1 MREDRSASGNAR
13 MSRPSSEYARGDRR
27 IQAQESGRPAAHLS
41 VDDVSA
47 GYGGAPIVTGASV
60 SAGLGEIVT
69 IVGPN
74 GAGKSTLLKA
84 VVGMIPAMSGT
95 VRLADEDVTNM
106 PANHLA
112 KRGLGYVPQVNDVFD
127 TLTVLD
133 NLAMG
138 GYLLNRSEIAG
149 RTAAVLDICP
159 ALKKMFK
166 RTASK
171 LSGGERKMLA
181 MARVLML
188 QPRLLVLDEPTSNLS
203 AELSRMLLED
213 HVSRL
218 GKAGT
223 AVLIVEQKALAA
235 LTISDWAYVM
245 AGGTVKVSAAAKD
258 LLSRED
264 IGEVFLGHTSGQQ
277 EAKKASDGTG

>member
-1 MREDRSASGNAR
+1 MPTSSAEA
-13 MSRPSSEYARGDRR
+13 
-27 IQAQESGRPAAHLS
+27 GRPKAHLQ
-41 VDDVSA
+41 VENVSA
-47 GYGGAPIVTGASV
+47 GYGGAPIVNGASASV
-60 SAGLGEIVT
+60 GLGEVVT

-84 VVGMIPAMSGT
+84 IVGMIPAMSGQ
-95 VRLADEDVTNM
+95 VLLAGEDVTNM
-106 PANHLA
+106 RANHLA
-112 KRGLGYVPQVNDVFD
+112 RRGLGYVPQVNDVFE
-127 TLTVLD
+127 TLSVTD

-138 GYLLNRSEIAG
+138 GYLLGRSEMAG
-149 RTAAVLDICP
+149 RMEAVLEIFP
-159 ALKKMFK
+159 ALKRMLK

-188 QPRLLVLDEPTSNLS
+188 EPRVLVLDEPTSNLS
-203 AELSRMLLED
+203 AELSRMLLEE

-245 AGGTVKVSAAAKD
+245 AGGTMKVSSAAKE
-258 LLSRED
+258 LLARKD
-264 IGEVFLGHTSGQQ
+264 IGEVFLGRTTGD
-277 EAKKASDGTG
+277 ANVTKASGGIG

>member
-1 MREDRSASGNAR
+1 MGGEA
-13 MSRPSSEYARGDRR
+13 
-27 IQAQESGRPAAHLS
+27 
-41 VDDVSA
+41 SA
-47 GYGGAPIVTGASV
+47 GAAPTESVT
-60 SAGLGEIVT
+60 T
-69 IVGPN
+69 VGPN

-84 VVGMIPAMSGT
+84 VVGMIPAMGGT
-95 VRLADEDVTNM
+95 VHLAGEDVTNM
-106 PANHLA
+106 PANQLA

-127 TLTVLD
+127 TLSVLD

-138 GYLLNRSEIAG
+138 AYLLPRPEVPA
-149 RTAAVLDICP
+149 RTAAVLDIFP
-159 ALKKMFK
+159 ALKRMLK

-203 AELSRMLLED
+203 ADLSRMLLED

-223 AVLIVEQKALAA
+223 AILIVEQKALAA
-235 LTISDWAYVM
+235 LKISDWAYVM
-245 AGGTVKVSAAAKD
+245 AGGTMKVSAAAAE
-258 LLSRED
+258 LLLRKD
-264 IGEVFLGHTSGQQ
+264 IGEVFLGRTSEQVDAP
-277 EAKKASDGTG
+277 EASDGFRR

>member
-1 MREDRSASGNAR
+1 MPTSSADG
-13 MSRPSSEYARGDRR
+13 
-27 IQAQESGRPAAHLS
+27 SGRPAAHLI
-41 VDDVSA
+41 VENVSA
-47 GYGGAPIVTGASV
+47 GYGGAPIVNGASASV
-60 SAGLGEIVT
+60 GLGEIVT

-74 GAGKSTLLKA
+74 GAGKSTFLKA
-84 VVGMIPAMSGT
+84 VVGMIPALTGQ

-106 PANHLA
+106 SAHHLA
-112 KRGLGYVPQVNDVFD
+112 RRGLGYVPQVNDVFE

-138 GYLLNRSEIAG
+138 GYLLSRPQVAV
-149 RTAAVLDICP
+149 RTEAVLEIFP
-159 ALKKMFK
+159 ALKRMLK

-188 QPRLLVLDEPTSNLS
+188 EPRVLVLDEPTSNLS
-203 AELSRMLLED
+203 AELSRVLLED

-218 GKAGT
+218 GKSGT

-245 AGGTVKVSAAAKD
+245 AGGVMKVSAAAKE
-258 LLSRED
+258 LLSRKD
-264 IGEVFLGHTSGQQ
+264 IGEVFLGHTTGQADMAQLSG
-277 EAKKASDGTG
+277 GTGRG

>member
-1 MREDRSASGNAR
+1 MPTSSAEA
-13 MSRPSSEYARGDRR
+13 SEG
-27 IQAQESGRPAAHLS
+27 GRPAAHLK

-47 GYGGAPIVTGASV
+47 GYGGAPIVSGASARV
-60 SAGLGEIVT
+60 GLGEIVT
-69 IVGPN
+69 IIGPN

-95 VRLADEDVTNM
+95 VRLADEDITNM

-112 KRGLGYVPQVNDVFD
+112 RRGLGYVPQVNDVFD

-133 NLAMG
+133 NLSMG
-138 GYLLNRSEIAG
+138 AYLLNRSEVAG
-149 RTAAVLDICP
+149 RTAAVLDIFP
-159 ALKKMFK
+159 ALKRMLK

-203 AELSRMLLED
+203 ADLSRMLLED

-218 GKAGT
+218 GRAGT
-223 AVLIVEQKALAA
+223 AILIVEQKALAA
-235 LTISDWAYVM
+235 LKISDWAYVM
-245 AGGTVKVSAAAKD
+245 AGGTMKVSAPAKE
-258 LLSRED
+258 LLSRKD
-264 IGEVFLGHTSGQQ
+264 IGEVFLGRTGGQ
-277 EAKKASDGTG
+277 ADAPKASGGTVEGVRASS